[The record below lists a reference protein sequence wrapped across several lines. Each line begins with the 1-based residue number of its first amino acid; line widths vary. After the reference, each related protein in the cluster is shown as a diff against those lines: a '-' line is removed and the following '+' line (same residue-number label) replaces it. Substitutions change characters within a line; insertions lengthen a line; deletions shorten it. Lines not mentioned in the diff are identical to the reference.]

1 MKSINKMEFESK
13 LFLEYSMT
21 PTPTELGVAK
31 SEMELFMDDEGRHGC
46 IEWCYELSEEDGQ
59 DCVGIGLWFDENKI
73 LTDYDGVFSLNEF
86 AIKIIRD
93 NGYIVPED
101 FE

>member
-21 PTPTELGVAK
+21 PTPTDLGKCK
-31 SEMELFMDDEGRHGC
+31 STMELFMSDDGREGM
-46 IEWCYELSEEDGQ
+46 IEWEYELSDDDG
-59 DCVGIGLWFDENKI
+59 DVVGIGLWFDENKI
-73 LTDYDGVFSLNEF
+73 LTDYDGVFSLNSF
-86 AIKIIRD
+86 AIKLIRD

>member
-1 MKSINKMEFESK
+1 MKSINKMKFESK
-13 LFLEYSMT
+13 LFLEYSST

-31 SEMELFMDDEGRHGC
+31 SEMELFMEDDGKYGM
-46 IEWCYELSEEDGQ
+46 IEWVYELPNESEDVEH
-59 DCVGIGLWFDENKI
+59 IGLWFDENKI